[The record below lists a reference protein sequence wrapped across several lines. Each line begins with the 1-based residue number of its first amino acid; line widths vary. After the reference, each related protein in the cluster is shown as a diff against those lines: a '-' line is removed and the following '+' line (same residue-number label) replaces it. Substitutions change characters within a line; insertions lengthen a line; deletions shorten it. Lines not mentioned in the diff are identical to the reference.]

1 MNIKES
7 ITKALL
13 ENKVNKNDKVFVTT
27 DTNALIGIN
36 LFDVMLFVLSNFAL
50 YQSMNSNQIYN
61 FVMQNFKDIFEE
73 FNTQI
78 QMALFYI
85 SIDINNKE
93 PEEIELNDETEAL
106 FQIYLQ
112 SKVFYEF
119 EKYIK
124 M

>member
-1 MNIKES
+1 MNIDEL

-13 ENKVNKNDKVFVTT
+13 ENRVNKNDKVFVTT

>member
-13 ENKVNKNDKVFVTT
+13 ENKVNENDKVFVTT